1 MHFDGKK
8 LAGIRITLVECV
20 LVWSF
25 KDVKVFN
32 ALPQPSKSQIY
43 VLLLLFSAPEKI
55 QWKIS

>member
-1 MHFDGKK
+1 MHFDGKI
-8 LAGIRITLVECV
+8 LAGITITLVECV

-25 KDVKVFN
+25 KDVKVYN

-55 QWKIS
+55 Q